1 MKTVI
6 IALSGLFFITLSCKK
21 KKDDPVVVPTPDQ
34 TIRIEVHPSFGSQ
47 ALYIDSVYAF
57 ANGDLIKFNE
67 IKFYFENPRNGTVQ
81 MTDAGLF
88 DYKLRGYELLDVVGD
103 YTKFSSVQANL
114 GVDSA
119 VNHSDPS
126 AFPST
131 SMLNIMNSN
140 DMHWGWNPGYIF
152 LKVEAKADTIV
163 DAVELFDHTIVYH
176 IGLDANLQQLS
187 FTNVNWQTVSDT
199 KHQFNLG
206 LDMEAFFLGPQ
217 PIDIRTEYTSHSAA
231 GQEVLTAKVAANFKS
246 AISPL

>member
-1 MKTVI
+1 MRNVV
-6 IALSGLFFITLSCKK
+6 IALGGLLLITLSCNKK
-21 KKDDPVVVPTPDQ
+21 PEDPILPPAPEQ
-34 TIRIEVHPSFGSQ
+34 MLRIEVHPSFGSQ
-47 ALYIDSVYAF
+47 ALYLDSVYSF
-57 ANGDLIKFNE
+57 SNGYLIQFNE
-67 IKFYFENPRNGTVQ
+67 LKFYFENPRNGSVQ

-88 DYKLRGYELLDVVGD
+88 DYRQRGYELLEVAGD
-103 YTKFSSVQANL
+103 YTEFSSIQANL
-114 GVDSA
+114 GVDSSI
-119 VNHSDPS
+119 NHNDPS

-163 DAVELFDHTIVYH
+163 DATELFDHTIVYH
-176 IGLDANLQQLS
+176 IGLDVNLQQLS
-187 FTNVNWQTVSDT
+187 FTNVNWQTVSQT

-217 PIDIRTEYTSHSAA
+217 PIDIITEYTSHTAP
-231 GQEVLTAKVAANFKS
+231 GQEALSAKVAANFKS